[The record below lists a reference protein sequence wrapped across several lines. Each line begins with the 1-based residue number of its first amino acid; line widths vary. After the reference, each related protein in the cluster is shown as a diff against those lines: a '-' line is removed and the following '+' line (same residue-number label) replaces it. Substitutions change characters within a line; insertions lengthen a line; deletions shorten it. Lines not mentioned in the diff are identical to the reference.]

1 MDAIYARQSIDKADS
16 ISIDSQIE
24 FCRFECKN
32 QPHTIYADKGY
43 SGKNT
48 DRPEFQRMM
57 ADIRN
62 GKIHRIVCYK
72 LDRCSRSVLDFTTL
86 MEELQKYDVA
96 FVSCTEKFDTGSP
109 IGRAMLNICIVFAQL
124 ERETIQQ
131 RVSDAYHSRCKKGFF
146 MGGKIPY
153 GFRGGQILLNGK
165 KSTCYEIH
173 SEEADALRLMYDIYS
188 KPDSSYSDVLAVL
201 KDKNIQNPNRTDGA
215 WIRSHLGRLLR
226 NPAYVRADIFI
237 YSYFKTM
244 GVCIENSEDEFI
256 GTNGCYLYN
265 NKSTNTKHLVLA
277 PHKGIVSSSLWLS
290 CQIKNKNSNF
300 MSLCT
305 LRGTE
310 GIADG
315 YRH

>member
-1 MDAIYARQSIDKADS
+1 MDAIYARQSVEKADS

-24 FCRFECKN
+24 FCMYECRN
-32 QPHTIYADKGY
+32 RPYTIYADKGF

-57 ADIRN
+57 SDIRD
-62 GKIHRIVCYK
+62 GKIKRIICYK

-86 MEELQKYDVA
+86 MEEIQKFNVS

-109 IGRAMLNICIVFAQL
+109 IGRAMLSICVVFAQL

-131 RVSDAYHSRCKKGFF
+131 RVADAYHCRSKKGFF

-153 GFRGGQILLNGK
+153 GFQSRPCLVDGK
-165 KSTCYEIH
+165 KTTCYEINPT
-173 SEEADALRLMYDIYS
+173 EADVLRLMYDIYS
-188 KPDSSYSDVLAVL
+188 KPGSSFSDILSAL
-201 KDKNIQNPNRTDGA
+201 NDHNICNPNRADGA

-226 NPAYVRADIFI
+226 NPAYVKADLSV
-237 YSYFKTM
+237 YSYFKDI
-244 GVCIENSEDEFI
+244 GVCIVNQKDEFI

-265 NKSTNTKHLVLA
+265 ERRTNTRYLVLA
-277 PHKGIVSSSLWLS
+277 PHEGIVCSGLWLS
-290 CQIKNKNSNF
+290 CRLKNKSSRF
-300 MSLCT
+300 MAGCT

-310 GIADG
+310 GTSDG